1 MFKELYDI
9 IIKDFPG
16 LRRDDEGVYK
26 IYLVL
31 SDLKSIRDNA
41 MYTNEIRN
49 KARILLNAVPTE
61 DNK

>member
-1 MFKELYDI
+1 MLQDLYEI

-31 SDLKSIRDNA
+31 NDLKSIRDNEI
-41 MYTNEIRN
+41 YTPKIRE
-49 KARILLNAVPTE
+49 KARVLLYAVPE
-61 DNK
+61 KDN